1 MLRFRSNGMH
11 VSALRYD
18 PLIRAGLCAFLFL
31 WLSPF
36 LAAQDPQ
43 AEFRRGVAALHH
55 FEYED
60 ANETFRRI
68 QGANPEF
75 AMAYWGEAMTYHQ
88 TLWRNENIVAARAAL
103 NRLGSTPAAR
113 TARAATPQ
121 DKALIAAVDAL
132 FGDGDS
138 ESRRRGY
145 ADAMG
150 ALYARNPEDP
160 DVASFYALALLGTM
174 SRSLIG
180 YVDSHEGHSASL
192 AGSETQRRVAEI
204 IERVLSAHPQHPG
217 ALHYLLHTY
226 DDPAHAKL
234 ALPAAR
240 TYATLAPES
249 SHARH
254 MPAHIFVQLGLWQE
268 AAATDRAAF
277 AASDTWVKAKGLRSA
292 LRSYHALSWLQYE
305 LLQQGRYREAW
316 ATLDEIAP
324 TVKATGD
331 LGLLSELSSMRARYV
346 VETRRWDVLAQ
357 ERNFG
362 NVNELYAIGVSAAR
376 SGNAPLAE
384 LARQGLATRS
394 QSPQEGDLRPA
405 IAIMERQV
413 AAMIE
418 LAAGRGERAID
429 ILRAATD
436 AELQLPPPL
445 GLPAPIKPAPELLG
459 ETLLELGRPA
469 EAIDPFRRALERNAN
484 RSLSVLG
491 WARAAAAAGSSE
503 VARQRYRELLENYSQ
518 ADADLPE
525 LTAAKA
531 ALAGAGSLPS
541 FAAPVIGVTA
551 GLIGLVVAGLA
562 LRRRGL
568 RPSAPPASDATRAS
582 RDGKRRRKRRR

>member
-18 PLIRAGLCAFLFL
+18 PLIRAGLCASFLL

-113 TARAATPQ
+113 TARAATPK

-138 ESRRRGY
+138 ASRRRGY

-150 ALYARNPEDP
+150 ALYARDPEDP

-226 DDPAHAKL
+226 DDPAHARL

-240 TYATLAPES
+240 TYATVAPES

-277 AASDTWVKAKGLRSA
+277 AASDTWVKAKGLGSA

-324 TVKATGD
+324 TVKASGD

-376 SGNAPLAE
+376 SGNASLAE

-491 WARAAAAAGSSE
+491 WARAAAAAGSSD

-518 ADADLPE
+518 ADADVPE

-551 GLIGLVVAGLA
+551 GLIGLVVAGFA

-568 RPSAPPASDATRAS
+568 RSSAPTASDATRAS

>member
-1 MLRFRSNGMH
+1 MH
-11 VSALRYD
+11 VSALRPI
-18 PLIRAGLCAFLFL
+18 PLRAGLCASLFVCL
-31 WLSPF
+31 APF
-36 LAAQDPQ
+36 LAAQDPR
-43 AEFRRGVAALHH
+43 AEFRRGVVALHH

-68 QGANPEF
+68 QGANPGF

-88 TLWRNENIVAARAAL
+88 TLWRNENIGAARAAL

-113 TARAATPQ
+113 ASRAATPQ
-121 DKALIAAVDAL
+121 DKALIAAIDAL

-138 ESRRRGY
+138 ASRRRGY

-150 ALYARNPEDP
+150 ALHARNPEDP

-240 TYATLAPES
+240 TYAKVAPES

-268 AAATDRAAF
+268 AAAADRAAF
-277 AASDTWVKAKGLRSA
+277 AASDTWVKAKGLGAA

-376 SGNAPLAE
+376 SDNAPLAE

-418 LAAGRGERAID
+418 LAAGRGERAIE
-429 ILRAATD
+429 ILKAATD

-491 WARAAAAAGSSE
+491 WARAAAASGASD

-518 ADADLPE
+518 ADADVPE

-541 FAAPVIGVTA
+541 YAAPVIGVTA
-551 GLIGLVVAGLA
+551 GLIGLVAAGFA

-568 RPSAPPASDATRAS
+568 RPSAPTASGATRAP
-582 RDGKRRRKRRR
+582 REGKRRRNRRT